1 MYVFVEVAGEPA
13 EQPFTDTVTQIRERS
28 ADFDLPGV
36 EVAVGGAGGVV
47 VDLVG
52 AFARIDTVLLLVTV
66 LLVLVLLVI
75 IYRSPVMALIPIL
88 GVGLV
93 FQLSGAVGGWFAQ
106 QFDLAISRQ
115 TTGIMTVVLFGTGT
129 DYVLFV
135 SARFREEL
143 TRQEDRHEAMRQTMR
158 GVGGAVA
165 SAGTT
170 ILVACAALGLAT
182 LASYQALG
190 PVIALAVALMM
201 LAAVTLIPA
210 VLTIFGR
217 RSFWPMRPR
226 REAGEIG
233 QADWQNSI
241 YGRVGAIVLRRPGL
255 TLAITVL
262 ALSALVAGLIPFRT
276 NYDQLASLPGNTES
290 VRSFELL
297 RGGFPE
303 GVLSPLRVYVSS
315 PTGAGVLDPDTLER
329 LDAVTLD
336 LAGHPAVA
344 NVSGPSRPLGL
355 GGPPEAQ
362 LPDGRALRFISADGS
377 VARLEVVLNMN
388 PYSEDALDVV
398 PELRALA
405 KESAAAAGLPSGS
418 VLIGGNTAEAHDTRS
433 AGNRDSLV
441 VLPLI
446 LLAIGVVLALP
457 LRSLI
462 APFYLMVTIAFTYFA
477 TLGLATLVFV
487 VLVGHQGVGPVVPFY
502 LFVFL
507 NALSVDYN
515 IYLISRVREE
525 ARQAPLQEA
534 TRYALA
540 RTGPVITSAG
550 LILAGTFS
558 ALMTLPLQDLLQLGF
573 AVAAGVLIDTFI
585 TRTVIVPSLV
595 ALIGRWNWWP
605 SRIAP

>member
-1 MYVFVEVAGEPA
+1 M
-13 EQPFTDTVTQIRERS
+13 
-28 ADFDLPGV
+28 
-36 EVAVGGAGGVV
+36 
-47 VDLVG
+47 
-52 AFARIDTVLLLVTV
+52 
-66 LLVLVLLVI
+66 
-75 IYRSPVMALIPIL
+75 
-88 GVGLV
+88 
-93 FQLSGAVGGWFAQ
+93 
-106 QFDLAISRQ
+106 
-115 TTGIMTVVLFGTGT
+115 
-129 DYVLFV
+129 
-135 SARFREEL
+135 
-143 TRQEDRHEAMRQTMR
+143 
-158 GVGGAVA
+158 
-165 SAGTT
+165 
-170 ILVACAALGLAT
+170 
-182 LASYQALG
+182 
-190 PVIALAVALMM
+190 
-201 LAAVTLIPA
+201 
-210 VLTIFGR
+210 
-217 RSFWPMRPR
+217 
-226 REAGEIG
+226 
-233 QADWQNSI
+233 
-241 YGRVGAIVLRRPGL
+241 GAIVLRRPGL

-315 PTGAGVLDPDTLER
+315 PASAEVLDPDTLER
-329 LDAVTLD
+329 LDTITLD

-344 NVSGPSRPLGL
+344 DVSGPSRPLGL

-362 LPDGRALRFISADGS
+362 LPKGTALRFVSADGS

-405 KESAAAAGLPSGS
+405 RESAAAAGLPSGS

-446 LLAIGVVLALP
+446 LLAIGVVLALL

-487 VLVGHQGVGPVVPFY
+487 VSGGPSGSWSRGPVLPVRVPECAERR
-502 LFVFL
+502 LQHL
-507 NALSVDYN
+507 PD
-515 IYLISRVREE
+515 IPRSRGG
-525 ARQAPLQEA
+525 AAGAPCREA

-540 RTGPVITSAG
+540 RTGPGDHLGGPHPCRHV
-550 LILAGTFS
+550 LS

-573 AVAAGVLIDTFI
+573 AVAVGVLIDTFI
-585 TRTVIVPSLV
+585 TRTLIVPSVVALDRTVELV
-595 ALIGRWNWWP
+595 ALPHRFMTSWACGHGWRQC
-605 SRIAP
+605 